1 MDNSDI
7 LIDYL
12 TIGSKKSQFTVTQIV
27 KAFHEHEKGRK
38 AGTFTVKP
46 GSVTVSTTIPPAITD
61 NGKPQ
66 KAVAAIV
73 SVYFGSSFPYFS

>member
-1 MDNSDI
+1 MDNSNI

-38 AGTFTVKP
+38 AGDIDRKP
-46 GSVTVSTTIPPAITD
+46 GSVQSGST
-61 NGKPQ
+61 NGGKIHRIG
-66 KAVAAIV
+66 VAQL
-73 SVYFGSSFPYFS
+73 